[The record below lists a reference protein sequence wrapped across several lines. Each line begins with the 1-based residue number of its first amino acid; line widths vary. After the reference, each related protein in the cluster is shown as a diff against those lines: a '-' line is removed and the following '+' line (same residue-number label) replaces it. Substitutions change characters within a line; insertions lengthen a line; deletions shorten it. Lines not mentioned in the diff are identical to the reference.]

1 MACVEADGCIFKGQ
15 GARKLCDYV
24 TGAWL
29 VFCGFKSECQD
40 FRAIF
45 FFFRV
50 KTKFG
55 RGIKTCLMTKFI
67 LEKLSRAAG
76 EVSLFSKR
84 EPTPVFLDFCTNG
97 VEIE

>member
-45 FFFRV
+45 FFRV

-55 RGIKTCLMTKFI
+55 RGIETCLMTKFI
-67 LEKLSRAAG
+67 LKKLSRAAG
-76 EVSLFSKR
+76 EVNLFSK
-84 EPTPVFLDFCTNG
+84 TPVFLDFCTNG
-97 VEIE
+97 VKIE